1 MYLHI
6 GTDVLLRT
14 NDIIV
19 IIGRKGDADK
29 HKINRAFLQKKQ
41 ESAQLIN
48 ISSNN
53 DKSFVVTA
61 DEKVYISPISPYTLK
76 KRSKKT
82 DFQEG

>member
-29 HKINRAFLQKKQ
+29 RKINRAFLQKKQ

-53 DKSFVVTA
+53 AKSFVVTA

-76 KRSKKT
+76 KRSKKK

>member
-6 GTDVLLRT
+6 GTDVLLRA

-76 KRSKKT
+76 KRSKKN

>member
-6 GTDVLLRT
+6 GTNVLLRT
-14 NDIIV
+14 NDIIA

-29 HKINRAFLQKKQ
+29 RKINRAFLQKKQ
-41 ESAQLIN
+41 DSAQLIN

-53 DKSFVVTA
+53 DKSFVLTA

-76 KRSKKT
+76 KRSQKN

>member
-6 GTDVLLRT
+6 GTNVLLRAK
-14 NDIIV
+14 DIIA

-29 HKINRAFLQKKQ
+29 SKINHAFLQKKQ
-41 ESAQLIN
+41 EAAQVIN

-53 DKSFVVTA
+53 DKSFVVTS
-61 DEKVYISPISPYTLK
+61 DEKVYISPISPHTLK